1 MPQLGTSLTPK
12 TSPLVQGQLESITQQ
27 EQQLVERQGELS
39 QRMETTAGEREKTLA
54 PMEAELQKQIAEPY
68 PTRPHTELPQFKPQ
82 PIVNAKEYE
91 ALSYGLLAM
100 AMLGG
105 VASQGRWL
113 EVGSA
118 LNGALEGYLKGNLQN
133 AQKRY
138 EDYETQFKGAVAKE
152 QQANKEFEDIL
163 TNKKLRLADQ
173 MNLYKIAAAK
183 YDRQDAL
190 AAAQSK
196 NYDAMWKS
204 LESNK
209 TALLKIMDHNE
220 LVGATLAAKLNAG
233 GGAGLSERYTSDP
246 AYKKNVDFWAGLIK
260 QGGSLPPRF
269 AQSGAGK
276 MMMPDILQVV
286 PTLGSG
292 KPEDIA
298 ANKLTVRELT
308 SAAQKVGTQS
318 ASVSIANKELQ
329 RFIPLAEEAMQGVTR
344 TGWKP
349 INQLIQA
356 GENTWSPEQKRLVI
370 ANRSVQNAFAQ
381 LIQRGAPTVHS
392 LTEAEGLLN
401 TADSPAVYK
410 AGMDQL
416 KKEGIG
422 AEQGLVDAHNDLQDR
437 IRQMG
442 DGGTPPA
449 QKNSGSLTNS
459 KGWVRHTDANGNEAF
474 VSPDGTQFEEVK

>member
-1 MPQLGTSLTPK
+1 
-12 TSPLVQGQLESITQQ
+12 VQGQLESITQQ
-27 EQQLVERQGELS
+27 EQQLGERYGELS
-39 QRMETTAGEREKTLA
+39 GRMEKTAEEREKTLA

-68 PTRPHTELPQFKPQ
+68 PTRPHTELPQFKPE

-113 EVGSA
+113 EVGSS
-118 LNGALEGYLKGNLQN
+118 LNGALEGYLKGNMQN

-163 TNKKLRLADQ
+163 TNKKLRLTDQ

-183 YDRQDAL
+183 YDRQDAR

-196 NYDAMWKS
+196 NYDAMWRS

-233 GGAGLSERYTSDP
+233 GTGGLSEKYKTDP
-246 AYKKNVDFWAGLIK
+246 QYKKNVDYWAHLLKI
-260 QGGSLPPRF
+260 GGSLPPRF

-276 MMMPDILQVV
+276 LMMPDIIQVV
-286 PTLGSG
+286 PTLGGGS
-292 KPEDIA
+292 PTEMV
-298 ANKLTVRELT
+298 ANQLTRRQLNAE
-308 SAAQKVGTQS
+308 AQKIGTQS
-318 ASVSIANKELQ
+318 ASVSIANAELQ
-329 RFIPLAEEAMQGVTR
+329 RFIPIAKERVDAVPR
-344 TGWKP
+344 VGWKP

-356 GENTWSPEQKRLVI
+356 GENTWSPEQGRLVI
-370 ANRSVQNAFAQ
+370 ANRAVQNAFSQ

-392 LTEAEGLLN
+392 LQEAETLLQ

-410 AGMDQL
+410 AKLDQL
-416 KKEGIG
+416 VQEGVG
-422 AEQGLVDAHNDLQDR
+422 AELGLKDAHDHLIERARAMGEDTPKG
-437 IRQMG
+437 G
-442 DGGTPPA
+442 DGSAAPP
-449 QKNSGSLTNS
+449 TNS
-459 KGWVRHTDANGNEAF
+459 KGWTLHKDAQGNSAY
-474 VSPDGTQFEEVK
+474 VNPDGTQFEEVK